1 MKVLVELT
9 CISDTMHTN
18 IKGEHTCIFETI
30 NVEVLVVLNC
40 ISDTVHAKLLFL
52 YTCIDFTGVATVAVG
67 MCTSE
72 TVVSN
77 CTHVYF

>member
-40 ISDTVHAKLLFL
+40 ISDTVHAMLLFL

-67 MCTSE
+67 TCTSE
-72 TVVSN
+72 TV
-77 CTHVYF
+77 HV